1 VCGGVFAVIWLVV
14 MAGVF
19 YLLIWRPQQRRVAAV
34 RAVQQALELG
44 DEVITTSG
52 IYGHITALRDDYV
65 ELEIAPNVVVKL
77 ARAAIGTR
85 LADQTVVDEDV
96 DQPNGPEETG

>member
-1 VCGGVFAVIWLVV
+1 MLAVVWLAG
-14 MAGVF
+14 MAIVF
-19 YLLIWRPQQRRVAAV
+19 YLLIWRPQQRRIAAV

-52 IYGHITALRDDYV
+52 IYGTITALRDEYV

-77 ARAAIGTR
+77 ARGAIGSR
-85 LADQTVVDEDV
+85 LADQSEVDDEV
-96 DQPNGPEETG
+96 DHSNGPEETG

>member
-1 VCGGVFAVIWLVV
+1 
-14 MAGVF
+14 MAIVF
-19 YLLIWRPQQRRVAAV
+19 YLLIWRPQQRRIAAV

-52 IYGHITALRDDYV
+52 IYGTITALRDEYV

-77 ARAAIGTR
+77 ARGAIGSR
-85 LADQTVVDEDV
+85 LADETGVDDGV
-96 DQPNGPEETG
+96 DHSNGPEETG